1 MPSKSVTN
9 SYPLSY
15 AQEGFWIL
23 DQLNPGNPAYNT
35 STAFKLKGELDR
47 DALEQSV
54 DFLLARHES
63 LRTTFPASNGVPR
76 QYVSRR
82 TGLGIEYTGL
92 QNAPGKVLDTI
103 VEETVTDRIRQ
114 PFLLDQEF
122 LIRIS
127 VIQIHPDESILVITQ
142 HNIIS
147 DCTSLELLLE
157 ELGICYSA
165 FVTNQIPVLA
175 ELTLTYPDYSIQQ
188 RQKLHGGSHLRKLAY
203 WKSQLQDCPVLD
215 LPMDGPRPRIQ
226 TFRGS
231 SLEKTY
237 PHEKTCQL
245 QDAAIQN
252 EVTLFMMLLAAFKVL
267 LSKLTGQKDIVI
279 GTPVSGRNQ
288 TETER
293 MQGLFLN
300 TLALRTKFPE
310 DGSFKVLLTKIKE
323 VALRAY
329 AANIPF
335 EKIIEEIQP
344 ERDSSRPPFFQVLI
358 NMFSESGQG
367 LKMKELHV
375 EKYSLAVNYTRL
387 DIALYITHTS
397 DGLGFTWTYNRDIF
411 SGARIEE
418 MTSQYLCLLD
428 QIIENP
434 EEQIDNLTLTTQS
447 VHEFPGKVPITP
459 NKKADRATPPEQELI
474 LQKTEESSHP
484 TTTTE
489 KKLAV
494 ILADALN
501 TNRTNMLNT
510 FFEMGGDS
518 LLAAQVLNRIRDT
531 FRVEMPL
538 HLFFENLTTR
548 EMATAIAELQ
558 QRRDATI

>member
-1 MPSKSVTN
+1 MPSKSITN
-9 SYPLSY
+9 LYPLSC

-23 DQLNPGNPAYNT
+23 DQLNPRNPAFNT
-35 STAFKLKGELDR
+35 SAAFKLKGRLHR
-47 DALEQSV
+47 DAVEQSL

-63 LRTTFPASNGVPR
+63 LRTTFPVSNGVPY
-76 QYVSRR
+76 QYVNKHAE
-82 TGLGIEYTGL
+82 LGIEYIDL
-92 QNAPGKVLDTI
+92 QNTPDKALDAT
-103 VEETVTDRIRQ
+103 VEEAVTNRIRQ
-114 PFLLDQEF
+114 PFRLDQEL
-122 LIRIS
+122 LIRIW
-127 VIQIHPDESILVITQ
+127 VIQVHPGESILVITQ

-165 FVTNQIPVLA
+165 FVTNQIPVLS

-188 RQKLHGGSHLRKLAY
+188 RQKLDGRGYLRKLAY
-203 WKSQLQDCPVLD
+203 WKSHLQDCPALD

-226 TFRGS
+226 TFKGS
-231 SLEKTY
+231 SLKETYPQEKTG
-237 PHEKTCQL
+237 QL
-245 QDAAIQN
+245 QNAATQN

-267 LSKLTGQKDIVI
+267 LSKLTGQKDIVV

-300 TLALRTKFPE
+300 TLVLRTKFPE
-310 DGSFKVLLTKIKE
+310 DGSFKALLTKIKE

-344 ERDSSRPPFFQVLI
+344 ERDPSRLPFFQVLI

-375 EKYSLAVNYTRL
+375 EKQSLAVDYTRL

-411 SGARIEE
+411 HRARIEE
-418 MTSQYLCLLD
+418 MASQYLHLLD
-428 QIIENP
+428 QIIESP
-434 EEQIDNLTLTTQS
+434 EEQIDNLILITQKT
-447 VHEFPGKVPITP
+447 HESLENVPLSSNRT
-459 NKKADRATPPEQELI
+459 ADRAALSEPEQTFL
-474 LQKTEESSHP
+474 KTEESSYP
-484 TTTTE
+484 KTTTE
-489 KKLAV
+489 KKLV
-494 ILADALN
+494 GILADVFHINAA
-501 TNRTNMLNT
+501 NMLNT
-510 FFEMGGDS
+510 FFEMGGHS
-518 LLAAQVLNRIRDT
+518 LLAVQLLNRVRDT
-531 FRVEMPL
+531 FRVELPL
-538 HLFFENLTTR
+538 HFFFENPTIR
-548 EMATAIAELQ
+548 EMATMIEELQ
-558 QRRDATI
+558 QNQYTKS